1 MLINFKQLSYIN
13 MFASHYIHFIH
24 FEIILISRKL
34 LYYILTSVITLLL
47 ASNYSF
53 EARRKVHDEI

>member
-1 MLINFKQLSYIN
+1 
-13 MFASHYIHFIH
+13 MFTSHYIHFIR
-24 FEIILISRKL
+24 FEIISISRKL

-53 EARRKVHDEI
+53 KVRRKVHDEI